1 MTPLGPI
8 NIGMGGYVWNKLFR
22 ASVIKRNP
30 TLKFDEKLSCYE
42 DLKFVLEFLK
52 RTDKVEKINEVVYVY
67 NKDNINS
74 ISHMQINYQ
83 NICKLK
89 GLEDIC
95 ELLETFP
102 EGQESIASRKNQ
114 LLKMCTS
121 FWGRLSGDKNNERN
135 DCIELLKGLFKKNS
149 QGFKFDSTWD
159 LKHKLVFYMMKIVTL
174 I

>member
-1 MTPLGPI
+1 MIRLELTD
-8 NIGMGGYVWNKLFR
+8 IGMGGYVWNKLFR
-22 ASVIKRNP
+22 TSVIRQNP

-42 DLKFVLEFLK
+42 DLKFVLEFLT

-74 ISHMQINYQ
+74 ISHMQIDYQ
-83 NICKLK
+83 TMYKLK

-102 EGQESIASRKNQ
+102 EGRESIASRKNQ
-114 LLKMCTS
+114 LMKMCTS
-121 FWGRLSGDKNNERN
+121 FYGRLIGDRNNEQKN
-135 DCIELLKGLFKKNS
+135 CMELLKRLVRRNVH
-149 QGFKFDSTWD
+149 GFKFDSTWD
-159 LKHKLVFYMMKIVTL
+159 LKHKIVFYMMKFVTL

>member
-1 MTPLGPI
+1 MTRLGLT
-8 NIGMGGYVWNKLFR
+8 NIGMGGYVWNKMFR

-30 TLKFDEKLSCYE
+30 VLKFDENLSCYE

-52 RTDKVEKINEVVYVY
+52 RTDKVEKINELVYVY
-67 NKDNINS
+67 NKDNTNS

-89 GLEDIC
+89 GLEDVC

-121 FWGRLSGDKNNERN
+121 FWVRLIGDKNNERN
-135 DCIELLKGLFKKNS
+135 DCMELLKGLFKKNS
-149 QGFKFDSTWD
+149 YGFKFDSTWD
-159 LKHKLVFYMMKIVTL
+159 LKHKIMFYMMKFVTL